1 MITRK
6 SKFLS
11 AMLSVCMTFSAVP
24 AVYAAG
30 DGAGSS
36 DIDGHWAKTALEEF
50 IKDGYLNGDGN
61 GNYMPNGTMTR
72 AQFSAIVNRILR
84 YTDESADISK
94 YKDVSASAWYRAD
107 LAKALAAAYL
117 SGTSADTM
125 SPEASITREQTFV
138 ILARILK
145 LDTTDTSALDAY
157 ADAADVSDWAKGSVA
172 ALIKAGYVSGDDN
185 RKINPKKALT
195 RAEGV
200 TVLNRSKTALDE
212 HKVITKGVYK
222 DGVYT
227 GTGAGYGGTMKLQVT
242 IKDGKISDIQ
252 ILSQSETGSYL
263 ERAKTLLDKI
273 KANNGTSG
281 VNAVS
286 GATRSSNGIFDAV
299 NACLSQA
306 EGGKDTSTTGST
318 GGGHGPSG
326 SLASYSKINY
336 DEWYLADGTY
346 TGVASGYGGNK
357 SIHVSV
363 R

>member
-30 DGAGSS
+30 DGAGTS

-50 IKDGYLNGDGN
+50 IKEGYLNGDGN

-107 LAKALAAAYL
+107 LVKALAAAYL

-172 ALIKAGYVSGDDN
+172 ALIKAGYVSGDDSK
-185 RKINPKKALT
+185 KINPKKALT

-252 ILSQSETGSYL
+252 ILS
-263 ERAKTLLDKI
+263 
-273 KANNGTSG
+273 
-281 VNAVS
+281 
-286 GATRSSNGIFDAV
+286 
-299 NACLSQA
+299 
-306 EGGKDTSTTGST
+306 
-318 GGGHGPSG
+318 P
-326 SLASYSKINY
+326 
-336 DEWYLADGTY
+336 
-346 TGVASGYGGNK
+346 
-357 SIHVSV
+357 
-363 R
+363 

>member
-72 AQFSAIVNRILR
+72 AQFSAIVNRILQ
-84 YTDESADISK
+84 YKDESADISK

-138 ILARILK
+138 ILARILQ
-145 LDTTDTSALDAY
+145 LLTLTLTQRMSLTGLREALQH
-157 ADAADVSDWAKGSVA
+157 
-172 ALIKAGYVSGDDN
+172 L
-185 RKINPKKALT
+185 
-195 RAEGV
+195 
-200 TVLNRSKTALDE
+200 
-212 HKVITKGVYK
+212 
-222 DGVYT
+222 
-227 GTGAGYGGTMKLQVT
+227 
-242 IKDGKISDIQ
+242 
-252 ILSQSETGSYL
+252 
-263 ERAKTLLDKI
+263 
-273 KANNGTSG
+273 
-281 VNAVS
+281 
-286 GATRSSNGIFDAV
+286 
-299 NACLSQA
+299 
-306 EGGKDTSTTGST
+306 
-318 GGGHGPSG
+318 
-326 SLASYSKINY
+326 
-336 DEWYLADGTY
+336 
-346 TGVASGYGGNK
+346 
-357 SIHVSV
+357 
-363 R
+363 